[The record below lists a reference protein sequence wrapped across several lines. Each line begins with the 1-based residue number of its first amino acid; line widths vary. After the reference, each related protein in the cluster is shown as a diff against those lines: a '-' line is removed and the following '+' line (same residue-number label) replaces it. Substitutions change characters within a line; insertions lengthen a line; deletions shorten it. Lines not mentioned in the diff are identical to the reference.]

1 MPRFSKET
9 RDEIVNVAHA
19 AGIEPAALL
28 AVCEVESG
36 GRAFAVVDHRR
47 EPLIR
52 FEGHYFDRL
61 LSGVARSKARSL
73 GLANPRAGGVKNP
86 RSQAGRWSLLDR
98 ARSIDDDAALQSC
111 SWGIGQVMGA
121 HWKHLGFS
129 SPQALVR
136 EARSSVGGQVT
147 LMVRFI
153 ERDNLLPLLRG
164 RDWAG
169 FARRY
174 NGPAYRK
181 NRYDEKMA
189 VAYAR
194 YRGAE
199 GTTVPKVAPSKPSM
213 LRRGMR
219 GAEVKHWQ
227 RQLLA
232 AGYPVAC
239 DGVFGARTEAA
250 LKRFQRASSI
260 LADGIVGPQTRK
272 AMSLKLAPRA
282 GRANWIVLLFQGLYR
297 LIALLRLNA
306 RSQR

>member
-1 MPRFSKET
+1 MAYFSRET
-9 RDEIVNVAHA
+9 KAEIEQVAKA
-19 AGIEPAALL
+19 KGIEPTALL
-28 AVCEVESG
+28 AICEVESA
-36 GRAFAVVDHRR
+36 GRAFAIVDNRR

-61 LSGVARSKARSL
+61 LPETARAKARSM
-73 GLANPRAGGVKNP
+73 GLASPRAGMIKNP
-86 RSQAGRWSLLDR
+86 RSQSGRWTLLKR

-121 HWKHLGFS
+121 HWKALGFS

-136 EARSSVGGQVT
+136 EARSGVGGQVL

-153 ERDNLLPLLRG
+153 EENGLMRYLRA

-189 VAYAR
+189 AAYKR
-194 YRGAE
+194 YRSGSHTRP
-199 GTTVPKVAPSKPSM
+199 TTPRSNN

-219 GAEVKHWQ
+219 GARVKDLQ

-232 AGYPVAC
+232 AGYPIAC
-239 DGVFGARTEAA
+239 DGVFGPKTEVAV
-250 LKRFQRASSI
+250 KSFQRTKAI
-260 LADGIVGPQTRK
+260 LVDGVVGPQTRNALNDHFSTDAQEPHWIARWIEIASK
-272 AMSLKLAPRA
+272 MLPAIQLAT
-282 GRANWIVLLFQGLYR
+282 R
-297 LIALLRLNA
+297 LWRWT
-306 RSQR
+306 R

>member
-1 MPRFSKET
+1 MARFSNET
-9 RDEIVNVAHA
+9 KDEIVQVAQA
-19 AGIEPAALL
+19 RGIEPAALL

-36 GRAFAVVDHRR
+36 GRAFAIVEHRR

-61 LSGVARSKARSL
+61 LSGVAREKARTL
-73 GLANPRAGGVKNP
+73 GLASPRAGAVKNP
-86 RSQAGRWSLLDR
+86 RSQAGRWALLDR
-98 ARSIDDDAALQSC
+98 ARSIDDAAALQSC

-121 HWKHLGFS
+121 HWKTLGFS

-136 EARSSVGGQVT
+136 EARSGVSGQVT
-147 LMVRFI
+147 LMVRFV
-153 ERDNLLPLLRG
+153 ERNELLPFLKN

-189 VAYAR
+189 AAYAR
-194 YRGAE
+194 YRVPDGGA
-199 GTTVPKVAPSKPSM
+199 VPVPSQSI

-219 GAEVKHWQ
+219 GAEVKDWQ

-232 AGYPVAC
+232 VGYPLSC
-239 DGVFGARTEAA
+239 DGVFGPKTEVAV
-250 LKRFQRASSI
+250 KRFQRANAISV
-260 LADGIVGPQTRK
+260 DGIVGPETRK
-272 AMSLKLAPRA
+272 AMSLRLTSPEKSA
-282 GRANWIVLLFQGLYR
+282 GWISSVVQGL
-297 LIALLRLNA
+297 LELLPLLRLNE
-306 RSQR
+306 RLRR